1 MKPMKRTFLLYVA
14 VPLLV
19 AALFSALH
27 FAPLVETTE
36 NRMYDMLL
44 RAKPSIEESDR
55 ILLLNID
62 DTAIVNI
69 GVWPWSRDI
78 VARGL
83 ILLREFEARTV
94 SLDIEYVEQSPLG
107 VNSSVLNEEI
117 PELFDSE
124 FSRIR
129 GNIEDLFDALAAG
142 QISLEDAEEFVGDLT
157 ELTEESRQLLLDR
170 VTDIARDNDELMQNT
185 ARLNGNAYFTV
196 NMLSRPDP
204 VVRDAAEEYARE
216 HFAVDPEIASEAE
229 GTFASAGGIRPTIL
243 PIMEGAAGLGF
254 VNVHVDPDGV
264 RRRINLL
271 FENDGAYYPQLA
283 LSPVLDVLGNP
294 RLVAEKDTL
303 RLEEA
308 QMPDGE
314 TTDISIPLTED
325 GKALIHW
332 PRGGFAD
339 TYRHESYYRLVVH
352 EELEERL
359 LSNLRTMAEAGYL
372 DYYEGDFDPLQ
383 AYEYA
388 ERIKEDVLAGGDPDQ
403 MDEYVEVRAAF
414 FDAVGDFLAEGT
426 EEAIIADLERVLEQP
441 DVPDDLESE
450 YEELLTE
457 VPDNFDNTAD
467 VYERLSETRDTLSE
481 QITDS
486 IIFVGLTATG
496 TVDIGVTPFS
506 ERYANVGTH
515 ASVANMILEND
526 FLDAYPLWYSIVA
539 AAALALIVA
548 ALIRKLDPL
557 PSILVGVVAT
567 VVFLATGSL
576 FFIQTGTYFPL
587 LTPTLSIFFTFLSI
601 TAVKFIETAKER
613 SFIKNAFSHYLSTDV
628 INDLISDPSKLSL
641 GGEKKYLTAFFTDV
655 KGFSTISEQLDPTD
669 LVKLLNSYLTEMSN
683 IILDQRGTIDKYEGD
698 AIISFFGAPVEY
710 TDHAARACRSA
721 LRMKRMEAIL
731 NEHVTSEN
739 LSPNPLHTR
748 IGINT
753 GEMVVGN
760 MGTAQKMD
768 YTMMGNSVNLAARLE
783 GVNKQYGTW
792 ILISETTRNEAGDE
806 FLFRRLDRVR
816 VVGITEPVRL
826 FELVD
831 ERSAADGRTA
841 EALEAFE
848 EGLSRFEAQDWQQA
862 LEHFEATLEARPDD
876 GPTKLYAKR
885 CRDFMKK
892 APPANWDGVY
902 NLSMK

>member
-1 MKPMKRTFLLYVA
+1 MKRTFLLYVA

-760 MGTAQKMD
+760 MG
-768 YTMMGNSVNLAARLE
+768 
-783 GVNKQYGTW
+783 
-792 ILISETTRNEAGDE
+792 
-806 FLFRRLDRVR
+806 
-816 VVGITEPVRL
+816 
-826 FELVD
+826 
-831 ERSAADGRTA
+831 
-841 EALEAFE
+841 
-848 EGLSRFEAQDWQQA
+848 
-862 LEHFEATLEARPDD
+862 
-876 GPTKLYAKR
+876 
-885 CRDFMKK
+885 
-892 APPANWDGVY
+892 
-902 NLSMK
+902 

>member
-1 MKPMKRTFLLYVA
+1 MKRTFLLYVA

>member
-1 MKPMKRTFLLYVA
+1 MKRTFLLYVA

-170 VTDIARDNDELMQNT
+170 VTDIARDNDELMENT